1 MILRSHLTNCLFS
14 IRCNRETTL
23 SSEMQC
29 NCWKRKNM
37 DAFNV
42 ICGLATIAS
51 LLLTMWMYWE
61 GKRKEAVE
69 RERMAHIAARLRDLL
84 STATAIEQQATLL
97 AGIAD
102 REETPKKELKHLAV
116 GILMTVHGLQKSLTE
131 ELK

>member
-1 MILRSHLTNCLFS
+1 
-14 IRCNRETTL
+14 
-23 SSEMQC
+23 
-29 NCWKRKNM
+29 M
-37 DAFNV
+37 DTFNV

-69 RERMAHIAARLRDLL
+69 RERMAHIISRLRDLL
-84 STATAIEQQATLL
+84 SIATAAEQQATLL

-116 GILMTVHGLQKSLTE
+116 GTVITINALQKSLSE
-131 ELK
+131 ELRSREKFGFGIPSAYLVLQNAPKPNILKGEASPAPRP